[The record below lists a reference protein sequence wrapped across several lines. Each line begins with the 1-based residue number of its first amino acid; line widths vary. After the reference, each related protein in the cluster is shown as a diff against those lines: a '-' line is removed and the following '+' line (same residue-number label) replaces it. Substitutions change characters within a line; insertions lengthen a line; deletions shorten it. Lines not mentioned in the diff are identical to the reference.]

1 MTAASGLVASGISAR
16 LGERTVLRDVDLAA
30 APGQCL
36 VIIGPN
42 GAGKTSLLKCLAG
55 LLKPAAGTVAVDGR
69 DLLSA
74 GERERARWVGYLP
87 QETQVGFPFTALD
100 VVLMGRHPH
109 LGWLDAE
116 SPRDVE
122 IARQALEACDA
133 AALADRPVTRISG
146 GERRRVF
153 FARTLAQRTRIL
165 LLDEPTADQ
174 DLHHALRLLECA
186 RRDADTCV
194 VAVLHD
200 LNLAGRF
207 ADRLLLLDDGKVV
220 AQGEPAEI
228 LDPGVLNPV
237 YRVAVTVVTHGKHR
251 IVFPDRLPDSR
262 ARD

>member
-153 FARTLAQRTRIL
+153 FARTLA
-165 LLDEPTADQ
+165 
-174 DLHHALRLLECA
+174 
-186 RRDADTCV
+186 
-194 VAVLHD
+194 
-200 LNLAGRF
+200 
-207 ADRLLLLDDGKVV
+207 
-220 AQGEPAEI
+220 
-228 LDPGVLNPV
+228 
-237 YRVAVTVVTHGKHR
+237 
-251 IVFPDRLPDSR
+251 
-262 ARD
+262 